1 MDKVVLG
8 FSLMLAAL
16 FSCSATAQIR
26 FEAPLNASA
35 HRLWSQQS
43 SEISCV
49 LSYAF
54 PEYGRADF
62 VMLSGA
68 NKQLSLEIFPLLAL
82 NSDSQMRAV
91 ATPPEWKFNGQE
103 EELARIKLYQGF
115 NPFFGNTAAWRM
127 LGALAKGKQIMLP
140 FTDTKR
146 LRGETV
152 VPILSPLGFNRP
164 FQDFLKCQQ
173 QLLDYGFKEVRM
185 VALHFNEGSS
195 ELTHEAEH
203 ALQQQINY
211 VKQDP
216 SISSITLRT
225 FAFERKL
232 RDDNLALA
240 KERAATLR
248 QRYEAAGVS
257 AALIKEEAIADRQ
270 LRADDL
276 TAEQRRNAARAIIT
290 LSRDPYKVNRAH
302 EVMIPDIGIAD
313 GDA

>member
-1 MDKVVLG
+1 
-8 FSLMLAAL
+8 
-16 FSCSATAQIR
+16 
-26 FEAPLNASA
+26 
-35 HRLWSQQS
+35 
-43 SEISCV
+43 
-49 LSYAF
+49 
-54 PEYGRADF
+54 
-62 VMLSGA
+62 
-68 NKQLSLEIFPLLAL
+68 
-82 NSDSQMRAV
+82 
-91 ATPPEWKFNGQE
+91 
-103 EELARIKLYQGF
+103 
-115 NPFFGNTAAWRM
+115 
-127 LGALAKGKQIMLP
+127 
-140 FTDTKR
+140 
-146 LRGETV
+146 
-152 VPILSPLGFNRP
+152 
-164 FQDFLKCQQ
+164 
-173 QLLDYGFKEVRM
+173 M